1 MASSPEQAAVFLLK
15 HLLGYD
21 HRPEWVN
28 KHNASY
34 RMDVENVAQILD
46 VHQQA
51 SVRLGVLD
59 GPTGATEQWRNEAET
74 NRQGYLKAVAR
85 AEQAEARVAALEGLL
100 ERMRYH
106 LDHDEDCP
114 AYAEMVNDKCQCCYR
129 ADRADL
135 DAALSAP
142 GQPEGR

>member
-85 AEQAEARVAALEGLL
+85 AEQAEARVAALEGALRQV
-100 ERMRYH
+100 EWVDQSDPHCPWCYADKPMG
-106 LDHDEDCP
+106 HDP
-114 AYAEMVNDKCQCCYR
+114 RCQLR
-129 ADRADL
+129 
-135 DAALSAP
+135 AALSAP
-142 GQPEGR
+142 GQPEGGE